1 MLSKFCGSL
10 DYGWSRSRI
19 KIPALFFHSSIPRT
33 STLLLCLF
41 PTAPSPC
48 SFCPFRLRLNSH
60 FSPAPSS
67 YFTPQSSSF
76 MFLANLVDD
85 KLPLLPYPYG
95 NPSLPFFCPHHSL
108 PLLFCPQGRIQGG
121 GRRDLRTPQRF
132 RGNKCSQF
140 HKS

>member
-85 KLPLLPYPYG
+85 KLPPLPYPYG
-95 NPSLPFFCPHHSL
+95 NPSLPFYSVPTTPF
-108 PLLFCPQGRIQGG
+108 LFFSVPRGG
-121 GRRDLRTPQRF
+121 YRGGAAGPSHTPKISRQQMF
-132 RGNKCSQF
+132 PIS
-140 HKS
+140 